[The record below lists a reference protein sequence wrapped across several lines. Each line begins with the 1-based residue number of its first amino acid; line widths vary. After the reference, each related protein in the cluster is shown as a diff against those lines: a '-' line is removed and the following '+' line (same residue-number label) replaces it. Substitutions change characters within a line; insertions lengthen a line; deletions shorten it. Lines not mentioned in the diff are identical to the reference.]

1 MKRSPFRRS
10 VAGLR
15 VDAAVKDEVDIL
27 LYDEI
32 GFWGIT
38 AADFRREL
46 DGIKASTINLRLNS
60 PGGDVFDG
68 IAIYNALREHPAKV
82 ITHIDGVAAS
92 MASMIALAGDEVRMA
107 ENGFLMIHNPW
118 AMVVGNAD
126 DLRKEAEL
134 LDQISGSMLM
144 AYEAKSPAT
153 SEQIKDWMADE
164 TWFTAA
170 DAKEAGFVDEVIG
183 VESDD
188 EALASV
194 AATFD
199 LSIYAH
205 VPAALSGAESHEPT
219 VRDLERALRDAGL
232 SQIAA
237 KQFVSAGRAV
247 AEQRDVAEAG
257 ERDVTP
263 EPVLS
268 YIFPGI

>member
-1 MKRSPFRRS
+1 MKRSPFRRPS
-10 VAGLR
+10 ASLR
-15 VDAAVKDEVDIL
+15 VVDAAKDEVDVL

-38 AADFRREL
+38 ASDFRREL
-46 DGIKASTINLRLNS
+46 DGIKANTINLRVNS

-82 ITHIDGVAAS
+82 VTHIDGVAAS

-118 AMVVGNAD
+118 ALVVGNAD
-126 DLRKEAEL
+126 DLRKEADL
-134 LDQISGSMLM
+134 LEQISGSLLM

-153 SEQIKDWMADE
+153 SEQIKTWMAEE
-164 TWFTAA
+164 TWFSAA
-170 DAKEAGFVDEVIG
+170 AAKEAGFVDEVMG
-183 VESDD
+183 VESEED
-188 EALASV
+188 AIASLA
-194 AATFD
+194 AAFD

-205 VPAALSGAESHEPT
+205 VPDAITVAAPYEPT
-219 VRDLERALRDAGL
+219 ARDLERALRDAGL

-237 KQFVSAGRAV
+237 KQYISAGRA
-247 AEQRDVAEAG
+247 AAKQRDVAEAG

-263 EPVLS
+263 EPFDPILTA
-268 YIFPGI
+268 F